1 MNFILKITKI
11 IILISIS
18 LNAFSDEIQI
28 DSTNMDIVNNG
39 NSIIANNAEVRIPA
53 ERMKIL
59 SKKANYEKITDILT
73 FQEDVIL
80 IDEKNEIIIEG
91 NLIKYEKN
99 KNLIYSKGKTEL
111 KIENEYKVNSS
122 NIYYDRTTSIIYS
135 SKETLIEDGDNNF
148 YILKDGFEFEIANEI
163 IKSKKSIIID
173 KNNNKYV
180 FENLLLNLKINE
192 IAGKELKVQFEKS
205 YFGNKNNDPQLKGR
219 SSYSNEDELKVYKA
233 VFSTCNTENK
243 NCRGWELNSD
253 EFKHDKVRKI
263 FEYKNS
269 WLKIFDYKVFFTPYF
284 NHPDPSVK
292 RKSGFLTPS
301 YSTSESLGI
310 AFNIPYFKVLSKDK
324 DITFNP
330 RYYADKSFLLQNEFR
345 QALKNSEVL
354 SDFSFLIGDAG
365 TKGHFFYNQIGK
377 INENLNFEL
386 NLQSVEGDNYLKN
399 HKLLETSSLLNDDNL
414 LVSNLDLD
422 WTFEDSILNTSL
434 RIFEDLSRNYNDR
447 YQYVFPDF
455 NFIRNIKIPDNYNGK
470 FTFNSYGYNKHY
482 DTNTM
487 ETVIT
492 NDFLFSSNQYI
503 NTKGLLYNYNIFLKN
518 PSSYASNSSNFREN
532 GNYDLYGTIKLDGSM
547 PLSKQLDN
555 YTHFLKPI
563 ASFRYSPN
571 GNKDITSKDILL
583 NYDNVFSLN
592 RIGVSDQVEGGDAL
606 SLGLEFKRTNINGAD
621 IIDFKIANVFKSKEN
636 IKLPTK
642 SKLNQTRSDIFGSL
656 KYNLSNNLK
665 IGYDFSYD
673 RDLDHSNLDGLYVDI
688 NLNNIFTDF
697 YYYTTDND
705 LGENETIS
713 NNTIININDESS
725 LKFNTTKDLIDDFT
739 EYYDLM
745 YSYITDCISINF
757 NYNKSFYRDGNLKPN
772 ESLSFLIKII
782 PFTELGVPNL
792 GKLINK

>member
-99 KNLIYSKGKTEL
+99 KNLIYSEGKTEL

-122 NIYYDRTTSIIYS
+122 NIYYDRTSSIIYS

-148 YILKDGFEFEIANEI
+148 YILKDGFEFEIVNEI

-192 IAGKELKVQFEKS
+192 IVGKELKVQFEKS

-233 VFSTCNTENK
+233 VFSTCNIENK

-253 EFKHDKVRKI
+253 EFKHDKVKKI

-269 WLKIFDYKVFFTPYF
+269 WLKIFDYKIFFTPYF

-292 RKSGFLTPS
+292 RKSGFLAPS

-422 WTFEDSILNTSL
+422 WTFEDSSLNTSL

-532 GNYDLYGTIKLDGSM
+532 GNYDLYGTLKLDGSM

-606 SLGLEFKRTNINGAD
+606 SMGLEFKRTNINGFD
-621 IIDFKIANVFKSKEN
+621 IFDFKIANVFKSKEN

-713 NNTIININDESS
+713 NNTVIKINDESS

-782 PFTELGVPNL
+782 PFTELGVPNI

>member
-18 LNAFSDEIQI
+18 FNAFSDEIQI

-99 KNLIYSKGKTEL
+99 KNLIYSEGKTEL

-122 NIYYDRTTSIIYS
+122 NIYYDRTSSIIYS
-135 SKETLIEDGDNNF
+135 SKETLIEDRDNNF
-148 YILKDGFEFEIANEI
+148 YILKDGFEFEIVNEI

-233 VFSTCNTENK
+233 VFSTCNIENK

-253 EFKHDKVRKI
+253 EFKHDKVKKI

-269 WLKIFDYKVFFTPYF
+269 WLKIFDYKIFFTPYF

-292 RKSGFLTPS
+292 RKSGFLAPS

-422 WTFEDSILNTSL
+422 WTFEDLSLNTSL

-532 GNYDLYGTIKLDGSM
+532 GNYDLYGTLKLDGSM

-606 SLGLEFKRTNINGAD
+606 SMGLEFKRTDINGFD

-713 NNTIININDESS
+713 NNTVIKINDESS

-782 PFTELGVPNL
+782 PFTELGVPNI

>member
-11 IILISIS
+11 IILISFS

-53 ERMKIL
+53 ERVKIL

-99 KNLIYSKGKTEL
+99 KNLIYSEGKTEL

-284 NHPDPSVK
+284 NHPDPSVR

-422 WTFEDSILNTSL
+422 WTFEDSSLNTSV
-434 RIFEDLSRNYNDR
+434 RVFEDLSRNYNDR

-606 SLGLEFKRTNINGAD
+606 SLGLEFKRTNINGAN

>member
-11 IILISIS
+11 IILISFS

-53 ERMKIL
+53 ERVKIL

-99 KNLIYSKGKTEL
+99 KNLIYSEGKTEL

-422 WTFEDSILNTSL
+422 WTFEDSSLNTSV
-434 RIFEDLSRNYNDR
+434 RVFEDLSRNYNDR

-606 SLGLEFKRTNINGAD
+606 SLGLEFKRTNINGAN

>member
-1 MNFILKITKI
+1 M

-18 LNAFSDEIQI
+18 LNAISDEIQI

-53 ERMKIL
+53 EKMKIL

-99 KNLIYSKGKTEL
+99 KNLIYSEGKTEL
-111 KIENEYKVNSS
+111 KIENEYKVNSN
-122 NIYYDRTTSIIYS
+122 NIYYDRTSSTIYS

-148 YILKDGFEFEIANEI
+148 YILKDGFEFEIVNEI

-233 VFSTCNTENK
+233 VFSTCNIENK

-253 EFKHDKVRKI
+253 EFKHDKVKKI

-269 WLKIFDYKVFFTPYF
+269 WLKIFDYKIFFTPYF

-292 RKSGFLTPS
+292 RKSGFLAPS

-422 WTFEDSILNTSL
+422 WTFEDSSLNTSL
-434 RIFEDLSRNYNDR
+434 RVFEDLSRNYNDR

-532 GNYDLYGTIKLDGSM
+532 ENYDLYGTLKLDGSM

-563 ASFRYSPN
+563 ASLRYSPN

-606 SLGLEFKRTNINGAD
+606 SMGLEFKRTNINGLD

-713 NNTIININDESS
+713 NNTVININDESS

-745 YSYITDCISINF
+745 YSYITDCISINL

-772 ESLSFLIKII
+772 ESISFLIKII
-782 PFTELGVPNL
+782 PFTELGVPNI

>member
-1 MNFILKITKI
+1 MNFILKISKI
-11 IILISIS
+11 IILISFS

-53 ERMKIL
+53 ERVKIL

-99 KNLIYSKGKTEL
+99 KNLIYSEGKTEL

-284 NHPDPSVK
+284 NHPDPSVR

-422 WTFEDSILNTSL
+422 WTFEDSSLNTSV
-434 RIFEDLSRNYNDR
+434 RVFEDLSRNYNDR

-547 PLSKQLDN
+547 PLAKQLDN

>member
-18 LNAFSDEIQI
+18 FNAFSDEIQI

-99 KNLIYSKGKTEL
+99 KNLIYSEGKTEL
-111 KIENEYKVNSS
+111 KIENEYKVNSN
-122 NIYYDRTTSIIYS
+122 NIYYDRTSSIIYS

-148 YILKDGFEFEIANEI
+148 YILKDGFEFEIVNEI

-192 IAGKELKVQFEKS
+192 IAGKELEVQFEKS

-233 VFSTCNTENK
+233 VFSTCNIENK

-253 EFKHDKVRKI
+253 EFKHDKVKKI

-269 WLKIFDYKVFFTPYF
+269 WLKIFDYKIFFTPYF

-292 RKSGFLTPS
+292 RKSGFLAPS

-422 WTFEDSILNTSL
+422 WTFEDSSLNTSL

-470 FTFNSYGYNKHY
+470 FIFNSYGYNKHY

-532 GNYDLYGTIKLDGSM
+532 GNYDLYGTLKLDGSM

-606 SLGLEFKRTNINGAD
+606 SMGLEFKRTNINGFD

-713 NNTIININDESS
+713 NNTVIKINDESS

-782 PFTELGVPNL
+782 PFTELGVPNI

>member
-11 IILISIS
+11 IILISFS

-53 ERMKIL
+53 ERVKIL

-99 KNLIYSKGKTEL
+99 KNLIYSEGKTEL

-422 WTFEDSILNTSL
+422 WTFEDSSLNTSV
-434 RIFEDLSRNYNDR
+434 RVFEDLSRNYNDR

-606 SLGLEFKRTNINGAD
+606 SMGLEFKRTNIDGSD
-621 IIDFKIANVFKSKEN
+621 IIDFKIANVLKSKEN

-705 LGENETIS
+705 LGKNETIS
-713 NNTIININDESS
+713 NNTIINLNDESS

>member
-1 MNFILKITKI
+1 MNFILKISKI
-11 IILISIS
+11 IILISFS

-53 ERMKIL
+53 ERVKIL

-99 KNLIYSKGKTEL
+99 KNLIYSEGKTEL

-422 WTFEDSILNTSL
+422 WTFEDSSLNTSV
-434 RIFEDLSRNYNDR
+434 RVFEDLSRNYNDR

>member
-11 IILISIS
+11 IILISFS

-53 ERMKIL
+53 ERVKIL

-99 KNLIYSKGKTEL
+99 KNLIYSEGKTEL

-263 FEYKNS
+263 FKYKNS

-422 WTFEDSILNTSL
+422 WTFEDSSLNTSV
-434 RIFEDLSRNYNDR
+434 RVFEDLSRNYNDR

-606 SLGLEFKRTNINGAD
+606 SLGLEFKRTNINGAN

>member
-11 IILISIS
+11 IILISFS

-53 ERMKIL
+53 ERVKIL

-99 KNLIYSKGKTEL
+99 KNLIYSEGKTEL

-422 WTFEDSILNTSL
+422 WTFEDSSLNTSV
-434 RIFEDLSRNYNDR
+434 RVFEDLSRNYNDR

-547 PLSKQLDN
+547 PFSKQLDN

-725 LKFNTTKDLIDDFT
+725 LKFNTTIDLIDDFT

>member
-11 IILISIS
+11 IILISFS

-53 ERMKIL
+53 ERVKIL

-99 KNLIYSKGKTEL
+99 KNLIYSEGKTEL

-284 NHPDPSVK
+284 NHPDPSVR

-422 WTFEDSILNTSL
+422 WTFEDSSLNTSV
-434 RIFEDLSRNYNDR
+434 RVFEDLSRNYNDR

-547 PLSKQLDN
+547 PFSKQLDN

>member
-11 IILISIS
+11 IILISFS

-53 ERMKIL
+53 ERVKIL

-422 WTFEDSILNTSL
+422 WTFEDSSLNTSV
-434 RIFEDLSRNYNDR
+434 RVFEDLSRNYNDR

>member
-11 IILISIS
+11 IILISFS

-53 ERMKIL
+53 ERVKIL

-99 KNLIYSKGKTEL
+99 KNLIYSEGKTEL

-422 WTFEDSILNTSL
+422 WTFEDSSLNTSV
-434 RIFEDLSRNYNDR
+434 RVFEDLSRNYNDR

-621 IIDFKIANVFKSKEN
+621 IIDFKIANVLKSKEN

>member
-18 LNAFSDEIQI
+18 FNAFSDEIQI

-99 KNLIYSKGKTEL
+99 KNLIYSEGKTEL

-122 NIYYDRTTSIIYS
+122 NIYYDRTSSIIYS
-135 SKETLIEDGDNNF
+135 SKETLIEDRDNNF
-148 YILKDGFEFEIANEI
+148 YILKDGFEFEIVNEI

-233 VFSTCNTENK
+233 VFSTCNIENK

-253 EFKHDKVRKI
+253 EFKHDKVKKI

-269 WLKIFDYKVFFTPYF
+269 WLKIFDYKIFFTPYF

-292 RKSGFLTPS
+292 RKSGFLAPS

-422 WTFEDSILNTSL
+422 WTFEDSSLNTSL

-470 FTFNSYGYNKHY
+470 FIFNSYGYNKHY

-532 GNYDLYGTIKLDGSM
+532 GNYDLYGTLKLDGSM

-606 SLGLEFKRTNINGAD
+606 SMGLEFKRTNINGFD

-713 NNTIININDESS
+713 NNTVIKINDESS

-782 PFTELGVPNL
+782 PFTELGVPNI

>member
-11 IILISIS
+11 IILISFS

-53 ERMKIL
+53 ERVKIL

-99 KNLIYSKGKTEL
+99 KNLIYSEGKTEL

-422 WTFEDSILNTSL
+422 WTFEDSSLNTSV
-434 RIFEDLSRNYNDR
+434 RVFEDLSRNYNDR

>member
-18 LNAFSDEIQI
+18 FNAFSDEIQI

-99 KNLIYSKGKTEL
+99 KNLIYSEGKTEL

-122 NIYYDRTTSIIYS
+122 NIYYDRTSSIIYS
-135 SKETLIEDGDNNF
+135 SKETLIEDRDNNF
-148 YILKDGFEFEIANEI
+148 YILKDGFEFEIVNEI

-180 FENLLLNLKINE
+180 FENLLLNLNINE

-233 VFSTCNTENK
+233 VFSTCNIENK

-253 EFKHDKVRKI
+253 EFKHDKVKKI

-269 WLKIFDYKVFFTPYF
+269 WLKIFDYKIFFTPYF

-292 RKSGFLTPS
+292 RKSGFLAPS

-422 WTFEDSILNTSL
+422 WTFEDSSLNTSL

-532 GNYDLYGTIKLDGSM
+532 GNYDLYGTLKLDGSM

-606 SLGLEFKRTNINGAD
+606 SMGLEFKRTNINGFD

-705 LGENETIS
+705 LGKNETIS
-713 NNTIININDESS
+713 NNTVININDESS
-725 LKFNTTKDLIDDFT
+725 IKFNTTKDLIDDFT